1 MLLHEFY
8 PMLKKDKSELLKLF
22 GKNLR
27 KVRES
32 NGFTQEQL
40 ANELGLEISQI
51 SRIERGV
58 INTSIYT
65 LYQISTF
72 FDIDLNELFDLSE

>member
-1 MLLHEFY
+1 MFEFY
-8 PMLKKDKSELLKLF
+8 PVLAKDKTEILKLF

-27 KVRES
+27 KLRES
-32 NGFTQEQL
+32 KGLTQEQL

-65 LYQISTF
+65 LYQISSF
-72 FDIDLNELFDLSE
+72 LNIDMNELFKTTE

>member
-1 MLLHEFY
+1 LFEFY
-8 PMLKKDKSELLKLF
+8 PVLAKDKTEILKLF

-27 KVRES
+27 KLRES
-32 NGFTQEQL
+32 KGFTQEQL

-65 LYQISTF
+65 LYQISSF
-72 FDIDLNELFDLSE
+72 LNIDMNELFKTTE

>member
-1 MLLHEFY
+1 MLV
-8 PMLKKDKSELLKLF
+8 KDKSEILKLF

-27 KVRES
+27 NIRVSK
-32 NGFTQEQL
+32 GFTQEQL

-65 LYQISTF
+65 LYQISTLMKI
-72 FDIDLNELFDLSE
+72 DINELFISSE

>member
-1 MLLHEFY
+1 MLNQDKKEI
-8 PMLKKDKSELLKLF
+8 LKKLGE
-22 GKNLR
+22 NLR
-27 KVRES
+27 DLREERDY
-32 NGFTQEQL
+32 TQEEL

-65 LYQISTF
+65 IITIASFLKADYK
-72 FDIDLNELFDLSE
+72 ELFNFKNN

>member
-1 MLLHEFY
+1 MLA
-8 PMLKKDKSELLKLF
+8 KDKTEILKLF

-27 KVRES
+27 KLRES
-32 NGFTQEQL
+32 KGLTQEQL

-65 LYQISTF
+65 LYQISSF
-72 FDIDLNELFDLSE
+72 LNIDMNELFKTTE